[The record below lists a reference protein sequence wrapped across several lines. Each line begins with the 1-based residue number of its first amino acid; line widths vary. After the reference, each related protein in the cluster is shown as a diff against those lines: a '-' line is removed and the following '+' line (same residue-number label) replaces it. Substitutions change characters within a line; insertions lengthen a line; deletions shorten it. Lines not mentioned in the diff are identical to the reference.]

1 MFETVRVE
9 HQDALAVLTLHRPD
23 ALNALN
29 SPLRRDLL
37 AAITAQHGDDTVR
50 AIVVTGAGRAF
61 CAGVDLK
68 EAQAVQVE
76 QVAGWYGQL
85 RDVYQAIRLLDKPI
99 VAAVNGVAAG
109 GGFQIALACDLR
121 VGQAGTRMGQ
131 PEINAGIPSIM
142 GSFWM
147 SLHLGLALNQE
158 LSLTGRLM
166 DADECRRVGLL
177 NRLVAETDLLPTALE
192 LARELAAKPP
202 VAMARTK
209 QRFREL
215 TQAAFDDTAR
225 AAIAGQEAA
234 YRAGEP
240 QAVMARFIAERE
252 ARRKP

>member
-1 MFETVRVE
+1 MDETVNVQRD
-9 HQDALAVLTLHRPD
+9 DAVAVLTLQRPD

-29 SPLRRDLL
+29 SALRRELR
-37 AAITAQHGDDTVR
+37 AAILAQHADATVR

-68 EAQAVQVE
+68 EAQAVQPE
-76 QVAGWYGQL
+76 QVADWYGEL
-85 RDVYQAIRLLDKPI
+85 RDVYVAMRDLDKPI

-121 VGQAGTRMGQ
+121 VGHSGTRMGQ

-166 DADECRRVGLL
+166 DAEECRGAGLL
-177 NRLVAETDLLPTALE
+177 TRLVAEDALLPTALE

-202 VAMARTK
+202 LAMAHTK
-209 QRFREL
+209 RRFREL
-215 TQAAFDDTAR
+215 SEAAFQDAAV
-225 AAIAGQEAA
+225 AAIAGQQAGYA
-234 YRAGEP
+234 AGEP
-240 QAVMARFIAERE
+240 QAVMARFLAER

>member
-1 MFETVRVE
+1 MTETVRVE
-9 HQDALAVLTLHRPD
+9 RDDAVAVLTLQRPD

-29 SPLRRDLL
+29 AQLRRDLR
-37 AAITAQHGDDTVR
+37 AAIVAQHGDDAVR

-68 EAQAVQVE
+68 EAQAVTPE
-76 QVAGWYGQL
+76 QVAAWYGEL
-85 RDVYQAIRLLDKPI
+85 RDVYVALRALDKPI
-99 VAAVNGVAAG
+99 VAALNGVAAG

-121 VGQAGTRMGQ
+121 VGHPGTRMGQ

-158 LSLTGRLM
+158 LSLSGRLM
-166 DADECRRVGLL
+166 DAEECQRAGLL
-177 NRLVAETDLLPTALE
+177 TRLVPPEALLPTALA

-202 VAMARTK
+202 LAMQRTK

-215 TQAAFDDTAR
+215 TQAGFEDAAR
-225 AAIAGQEAA
+225 AAIAGQQAC

-240 QAVMARFIAERE
+240 QAVMARFIAER
-252 ARRKP
+252 ADRLKP